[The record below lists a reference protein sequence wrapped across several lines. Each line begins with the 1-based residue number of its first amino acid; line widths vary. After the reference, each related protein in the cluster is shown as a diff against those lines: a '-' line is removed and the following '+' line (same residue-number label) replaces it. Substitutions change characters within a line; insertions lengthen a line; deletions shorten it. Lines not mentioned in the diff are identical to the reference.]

1 MNYLLRLIFLTL
13 GGLIA
18 NIVIA
23 STLSGEAQT
32 RGVNPTCLKYLEQIE
47 ATNQLSGL
55 NLTSTHN
62 SNPSLQP
69 SLHIRASKLKN
80 GASFFSTT
88 LSPDGEF
95 CYVSVTATTLSN
107 VNSCEEITETR
118 LIGDPN
124 LKVTDYADGDYT
136 LINREN
142 DNYSVILIDVSE
154 SSCFMTETQMQW
166 PGK

>member
-1 MNYLLRLIFLTL
+1 MNHLFRLIVLTL

-18 NIVIA
+18 NMGIA
-23 STLSGEAQT
+23 ASLSSDAQE
-32 RGVNPTCLKYLEQIE
+32 RGINPTCLKYLEQIE
-47 ATNQLSGL
+47 VTNQLTGL
-55 NLTSTHN
+55 TLTSIYN
-62 SNPSLQP
+62 SNPSLNP

-80 GASFFSTT
+80 AVSLFSTT

-95 CYVSVTATTLSN
+95 CYVSVTATTLSK
-107 VNSCEEITETR
+107 VNSCKEITETR
-118 LIGDPN
+118 LIENPN
-124 LKVTDYADGDYT
+124 LKVTYYADGDYT
-136 LINREN
+136 LISREN